1 MVGTLILRGNRCVLA
16 RSLME
21 PPVWKGMRIPMVT
34 LRPDESPIDGAIR
47 AASEHCDIEEV
58 VENIRELERVSEVA
72 PASLY
77 LEDGQHALI
86 YVLYAARP
94 PPPGALE
101 DADLTDEDDLYDWYT
116 WPRAVN
122 VLRHDARALA
132 TLRTLACAVAN
143 AVSAGRLS
151 SKWGGYFGQEWLEPS
166 VPAAIASPLPVVP
179 APVHVA
185 SKPTAVQAKQTQLPL
200 RVVDT

>member
-1 MVGTLILRGNRCVLA
+1 MQHCSPREFHLLFAQSILSEGRDV
-16 RSLME
+16 STPVME

-143 AVSAGRLS
+143 AVSQFLTRGSGLPTRRS
-151 SKWGGYFGQEWLEPS
+151 SRR
-166 VPAAIASPLPVVP
+166 AC
-179 APVHVA
+179 
-185 SKPTAVQAKQTQLPL
+185 
-200 RVVDT
+200 